1 MGSKIT
7 IYGLEISL
15 PDQPKPKD
23 IAGYGLKT
31 SKQKFQRVDLGD
43 EYYEPDFDSE
53 GMPIYSEE
61 QQRVIKRELDRCEDG
76 YWFYNNGVPTYITG
90 DFYYYLNFWVLENG
104 QRPDYRD
111 ADRRW
116 FLFYKEC
123 KNDPE
128 ILGIIR
134 VKKRREGATNQAACL
149 LVKSASTGYDIRCGI
164 ISKTGGDAADLFTNM
179 VVRGFRELPPFLQP
193 RSSSD
198 EETKKKLVFMKQGA
212 KKKQGVH
219 VVKKREGLNSFIEW
233 RNTAPNSF
241 DSGRWSVMLVD
252 EAGKMEMDIEAYWDV
267 LKKVLTE
274 GAEKVGFAL
283 VISTVNPPN
292 LGGDQYKALWDKSN
306 QFAKGRDTDSLLVRY
321 FTPAWDGFKGHIDE
335 YGMSIKESAAEYIE
349 RKLRGSEQDMRD
361 YPFSEDEA
369 FRFAQSE
376 SPFNIENIDAQLQ
389 WLKDNPQFIRTGRLI
404 WGEGDKVEFVDDA
417 KGNWHI
423 YKIPQQTNRWVKN
436 SSGFIPGNTHNY
448 VGGVDP
454 FRLNTKGS
462 YSSPG
467 VIHIF
472 EHLDATKP
480 DNSCMPVAFYKG
492 RPKEKDLF
500 FEEAMKGFLFYGC
513 KGTFEMDATDDYISY
528 FQRRFAINLLN
539 YTPDEAVNRHS
550 KSRKTKIERGVRSAD
565 PFQLEKQLKVA
576 VNFIEHHCHKI
587 MFPSLLED
595 LKKYQHENRTERDE
609 TIALMMSLL
618 SALGTDKGRQVEKKR
633 GSFVETYSVNLFK
646 P

>member
-1 MGSKIT
+1 MSEKIT
-7 IYGLEISL
+7 VYGIECSI
-15 PDQPKPKD
+15 PDQPKGRD
-23 IAGYGLKT
+23 IAGYNLNSK
-31 SKQKFQRVDLGD
+31 KQKFQRVDLGQD
-43 EYYEPDFDSE
+43 YFEPDFDTE
-53 GMPIYSEE
+53 GMPIYTES
-61 QQRVIKRELDRCEDG
+61 QQSVIAKELQKCETG
-76 YWFYNNGVPTYITG
+76 YWFYNKGEPTYITG
-90 DFYYYLNFWVLENG
+90 DHYYYLNFWLLESG
-104 QRPDYRD
+104 IYPEYRD

-116 FLFYKEC
+116 FLFYQEC
-123 KNDPE
+123 KNDKE

-149 LVKSASTGYDIRCGI
+149 LVKTASTDFNMRCGI
-164 ISKTGGDAADLFTNM
+164 ISKTGGDASDLFSNM
-179 VVRGFRELPPFLQP
+179 VIFGYRSLPPFLQP
-193 RSSSD
+193 RTSSD
-198 EETKKKLVFMKQGA
+198 EEAKKKLVFIKQG
-212 KKKQGVH
+212 KKKRQGVQT
-219 VVKKREGLNSFIEW
+219 VTRREGLNSFIEW

-241 DSGRWSVMLVD
+241 DSGRWSLMLVD
-252 EAGKMEMDIEAYWDV
+252 EAGKYEMDIEAYWDV

-321 FTPAWDGFKGHIDE
+321 FTPAWDGFSGHIDE
-335 YGMSIKESAAEYIE
+335 YGHSSKDTAVDYIE

-376 SPFNIENIDAQLQ
+376 SPFNIENIDAQIKFLQ
-389 WLKDNPQFIRTGRLI
+389 ENPVFIRTGRFI
-404 WGEGDKVEFVDDA
+404 WTEDEKVDFVDDA

-423 YKIPQQTNRWVKN
+423 LKIPTQPNRFVKN
-436 SSGFIPGNTHNY
+436 QGQITPGNTHNY

-472 EHLDATKP
+472 ENLDATKM
-480 DNSCMPVAFYKG
+480 DDSGMPVAFYKG

-500 FEEAMKGFLFYGC
+500 FEEAMKAFMFYGC
-513 KGTFEMDATDDYISY
+513 KGTFEMDATDDYEKY
-528 FQRRFAINLLN
+528 FKMRNAIRLLN
-539 YTPDEAVNRHS
+539 HTPDEAINPHKRG
-550 KSRKTKIERGVRSAD
+550 KRIERGVRSAD
-565 PFQLEKQLKVA
+565 PFQLEKQLKVC
-576 VNFIEHHCHKI
+576 VSYIEHHCHKI

-595 LKKYQHENRTERDE
+595 LKKYAHDNRTERDE
-609 TIALMMSLL
+609 TVALMMCLL
-618 SALGTDKGRQVEKKR
+618 SALGTSKGQQQEKKR
-633 GSFVETYSVNLFK
+633 GSFIETFTVNLWK
-646 P
+646 Q